1 MTSSEPH
8 RSPFRENR
16 FQRAFLLL
24 LVVSMSAAFL
34 FMIRDFLQVILLA
47 AVFAGVCHPIYRRFQ
62 GLLRGRSA
70 ASALLTILLLV
81 LVVVG
86 PLVTLGGLLVQQAL
100 LVAEIIG
107 PRLQSLV
114 KGPTQFDR
122 VFEYI
127 PMHERLLPYRDQI
140 IQKTG
145 EVVGA
150 LGTGLVASITGTI
163 GGTVIVLV
171 QVVIFLYTLF
181 FLLIDGR
188 KMLDTALA
196 YVPLSEQNKEV
207 MIEKFVSVSRATLK
221 GTVLIG
227 LLQGTLSGLAFWVA
241 GIQGA
246 VFWGA
251 LMTALSIIPGVGG
264 ALVWVPAA
272 LTLMLSGHVLAG
284 VLLAGFCALV
294 VGSVDNLLRPRLVGR
309 DTSLHELF
317 IFFSTIGGLI
327 LFGPM
332 GFVLGPVL
340 AALFVTVWEIYGR
353 TFKDDLQEGPAS
365 MP

>member
-1 MTSSEPH
+1 MASLEP
-8 RSPFRENR
+8 RRPPSRENQ

-24 LVVSMSAAFL
+24 LVVGMSAAFV

-62 GLLRGRSA
+62 KLLRGRAA

-81 LVVVG
+81 VIVVA
-86 PLVTLGGLLVQQAL
+86 PLVALGGLLVQQAL
-100 LVAEIIG
+100 LVTEIVG

-114 KGPTQFDR
+114 TGSAQFER
-122 VFEYI
+122 LFEYV

-140 IQKTG
+140 VQKAG
-145 EVVGA
+145 ELIGA
-150 LGTGLVASITGTI
+150 LGTGLVASVTGTI

-171 QVVIFLYTLF
+171 QLVIFLYTMF

-188 KMLDTALA
+188 KMLDAALV
-196 YVPLSEQNKEV
+196 YVPLSEQNKEL

-272 LTLMLSGHVLAG
+272 LTMMLSGYVLGG

-294 VGSVDNLLRPRLVGR
+294 VGSVDNLLRPVLVGR

-340 AALFVTVWEIYGR
+340 AALFVTAWEIYGR
-353 TFKDDLQEGPAS
+353 TFKEDLQNGSSPV
-365 MP
+365 P